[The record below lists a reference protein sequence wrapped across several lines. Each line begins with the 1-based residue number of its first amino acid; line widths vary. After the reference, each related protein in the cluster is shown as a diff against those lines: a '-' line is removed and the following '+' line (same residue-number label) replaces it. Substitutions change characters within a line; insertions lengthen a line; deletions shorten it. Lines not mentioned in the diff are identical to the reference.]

1 MTRAAVAAIIA
12 RRERSEIVTEPFE
25 VITVDTDR
33 VACDGGGGALGHP
46 KVYLNLGEAG
56 GCPLLQQSLR
66 AGRRRQIRR
75 PRPLTDTTMK
85 QLGEGWN
92 WRELK
97 IGDRFVTYGRTLF
110 EADLLNFVT
119 LCGFSE
125 ELFTNKEYV
134 KEHAPMRGGHPVPGA
149 LVYSMAEGLVIPTTL
164 QGTGLAF
171 LSMGFD
177 I

>member
-1 MTRAAVAAIIA
+1 M
-12 RRERSEIVTEPFE
+12 
-25 VITVDTDR
+25 
-33 VACDGGGGALGHP
+33 
-46 KVYLNLGEAG
+46 
-56 GCPLLQQSLR
+56 PLLQQALR
-66 AGRRRQIRR
+66 SRGRRQAWR
-75 PRPLTDTTMK
+75 PRPLTAATMK

-97 IGDRFVTYGRTLF
+97 IGNRFITYGRTLF

-164 QGTGLAF
+164 QGTGLAS
-171 LSMGFD
+171 LSRSSSPRSGRPPRTRCGRWCGPPTTSRTRKARRCWSTRRCA
-177 I
+177 